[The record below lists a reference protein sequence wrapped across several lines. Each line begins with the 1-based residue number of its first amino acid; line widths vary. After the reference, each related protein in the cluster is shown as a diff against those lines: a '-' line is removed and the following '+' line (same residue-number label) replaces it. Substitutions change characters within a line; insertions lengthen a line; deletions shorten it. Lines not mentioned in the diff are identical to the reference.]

1 MNFIKNT
8 LCIISILACTISC
21 DLIDKTKDENT
32 DSNAVKLVF
41 NIPDSNWES
50 IIVMSPKD
58 ALCLNYSTKDNSE
71 LMAVIDNNSE
81 ISMTFD
87 ENRRPTSLIFEE
99 AEFYAEYLD
108 DHCNLIYNIDDISG
122 LEIIPTKTTTK
133 ASGEEAFDFALEVT
147 KSKTLDKVIDK
158 ADEIIEKQ
166 FDKPDVL
173 GTIDKF
179 INMVNTLRELD
190 DIGNALELV
199 DYLESSN
206 DIVKFINLIKTKP
219 NHKQDNSTTYIVGIT
234 AGDSEVDGNVASL
247 ELRGTIKGIS
257 KGEEFNF
264 EYGLCYSAS
273 NNMPIYSDGN
283 TGTKYSGLD
292 GSLEMNITLPRRFD
306 TPELD
311 KGTYH
316 YRGFFRDLQTDHII
330 YSENVGEFVI
340 EEESKWVDL
349 GLPSGILWAAY
360 NVGATSPKEYG
371 GYYAWG
377 ETEKKSSYT
386 WQNYKFYNSATES
399 FDYIGT
405 NISNTKYDVAKIEWG
420 DGARMPTIGEAEE
433 FMNYCTFRD
442 GSYDGAAGA
451 YATGPNGNRIFLP
464 YAGSHTSTF
473 YDDDIVAYFWS
484 GTYAWDPDPN
494 DQFGQDH
501 YSDDASAFLVSKY
514 GSNWDYIPRHRG
526 YSVRPVKDK
535 ETGVENK

>member
-1 MNFIKNT
+1 MNFIKKP

-21 DLIDKTKDENT
+21 DLIDNTKDENT
-32 DSNAVKLVF
+32 DSNAVKLVS

-58 ALCLNYSTKDNSE
+58 ALCLNYSTTANSE

-81 ISMTFD
+81 VRMTFD

-99 AEFYAEYLD
+99 AEFYAEYVD

-122 LEIIPTKTTTK
+122 SEIIPTKTTTK
-133 ASGEEAFDFALEVT
+133 ASGEDAFDFALEVT

-158 ADEIIEKQ
+158 ADEIIEKK
-166 FDKPDVL
+166 FDKPAVL

-190 DIGNALELV
+190 DIDNALELV

-206 DIVKFINLIKTKP
+206 DIVRFIDLIKTKP

-283 TGTKYSGLD
+283 TGTKYSGLMVNT
-292 GSLEMNITLPRRFD
+292 MNVTLPRRFD

-316 YRGFFRDLQTDHII
+316 YRGFFRDLQTGNII

-340 EEESKWVDL
+340 EEENIWVDL
-349 GLPSGILWAAY
+349 GLPSGILWAKY
-360 NVGATSPKEYG
+360 NVGATSPEEYG

-377 ETEKKSSYT
+377 ETYT
-386 WQNYKFYNSATES
+386 KNYYELDNYKYASIINYINNEPVYSIE
-399 FDYIGT
+399 YIGDD
-405 NISNTKYDVAKIEWG
+405 ISGTIYDVAQKKWG
-420 DGARMPTIGEAEE
+420 NGARMPTISEGKELVENCKVQY
-433 FMNYCTFRD
+433 FDNLFQV
-442 GSYDGAAGA
+442 
-451 YATGPNGNRIFLP
+451 TGPNGNNIYFP
-464 YAGSHTSTF
+464 SGGYYSKTNGG
-473 YDDDIVAYFWS
+473 FWS
-484 GTYAWDPDPN
+484 STLHNSEIQDEAYCIYFEIDNNGYAMGWLYEDRYVA
-494 DQFGQDH
+494 G
-501 YSDDASAFLVSKY
+501 
-514 GSNWDYIPRHRG
+514 YI
-526 YSVRPVKDK
+526 RPVKDPD
-535 ETGVENK
+535 E

>member
-1 MNFIKNT
+1 MNLIKYLVCT
-8 LCIISILACTISC
+8 LSILISVVSC

-32 DSNAVKLVF
+32 DSNAVKLVS

-50 IIVMSPKD
+50 IIVMSSKD
-58 ALCLNYSTKDNSE
+58 ALCLNYSTQDNSE

-158 ADEIIEKQ
+158 ADEIIEKK

-190 DIGNALELV
+190 DIDNALELV

-283 TGTKYSGLD
+283 TGTKYSGLMVNP
-292 GSLEMNITLPRRFD
+292 MNITLPRRFD

-340 EEESKWVDL
+340 EEENKWVDL
-349 GLPSGILWAAY
+349 GLPSGILWAKY
-360 NVGATSPKEYG
+360 NVGASSPEEYG

-377 ETEKKSSYT
+377 ETEEKSSYS
-386 WQNYKFYNSATES
+386 WENYKYTEIYYDEDGMHYR
-399 FDYIGT
+399 FQNIGT
-405 NISNTKYDVAKIEWG
+405 SISNSSVDVARLKWS
-420 DGARMPTIGEAEE
+420 DGARIPTSIE
-433 FMNYCTFRD
+433 CTELLSNCKIEHFSD
-442 GSYDGAAGA
+442 YSIF
-451 YATGPNGNRIFLP
+451 TGPNGNSILLP
-464 YAGSHTSTF
+464 FSGAKYETFVPSLSIIWTST
-473 YDDDIVAYFWS
+473 
-484 GTYAWDPDPN
+484 
-494 DQFGQDH
+494 H
-501 YSDDASAFLVSKY
+501 YSQVGLDGLGAYAFCWKVLSEEANPGVS
-514 GSNWDYIPRHRG
+514 GLNRSTGLNI
-526 YSVRPVKDK
+526 RPVKDK
-535 ETGVENK
+535 EIKN

>member
-1 MNFIKNT
+1 MNFIKY
-8 LCIISILACTISC
+8 LFCSILILINIVSC
-21 DLIDKTKDENT
+21 DIIGNTESENT
-32 DSNAVKLVF
+32 DSNAVKLVS

-58 ALCLNYSTKDNSE
+58 ALCLNYSTTANSE
-71 LMAVIDNNSE
+71 LMAVIDNNSK
-81 ISMTFD
+81 IRMTFD

-99 AEFYAEYLD
+99 AEFYAEYVD

-122 LEIIPTKTTTK
+122 SEIIPTKTTTK
-133 ASGEEAFDFALEVT
+133 ASGEDAFDFALEVT

-158 ADEIIEKQ
+158 ADEIIEKK
-166 FDKPDVL
+166 FDKPAVL
-173 GTIDKF
+173 GSIDKF

-190 DIGNALELV
+190 DIDNALELV

-206 DIVKFINLIKTKP
+206 DIVRFIDLIKTKP

-283 TGTKYSGLD
+283 TGTKYSGLMVNP
-292 GSLEMNITLPRRFD
+292 MNVTLPRRFD

-316 YRGFFRDLQTDHII
+316 YRGFFRDLQTGNII

-340 EEESKWVDL
+340 EEESIWVDL
-349 GLPSGILWAAY
+349 GLPSGILWAKY
-360 NVGATSPKEYG
+360 NVGANSPEEYG

-377 ETEKKSSYT
+377 ETEEKDSYT
-386 WQNYKFYNSATES
+386 WENYKYGEKIWSEAENDWVWHVTGLP
-399 FDYIGT
+399 YTIC
-405 NISNTKYDVAKIEWG
+405 NTQFDVAHVKWG
-420 DGARMPTIGEAEE
+420 NGARMPSLEEANELV
-433 FMNYCTFRD
+433 NNCTWNKHT
-442 GSYDGAAGA
+442 YDNTQG
-451 YATGPNGNRIFLP
+451 YIIIGPNNNQIFLP
-464 YAGSHTSTF
+464 MEGYFFPGVPSSIYGF
-473 YDDDIVAYFWS
+473 YWS
-484 GTYAWDPDPN
+484 GAYSSQSNFAHGIYVDWQHGFRTWDWACVV
-494 DQFGQDH
+494 G
-501 YSDDASAFLVSKY
+501 AA
-514 GSNWDYIPRHRG
+514 I
-526 YSVRPVKDK
+526 RPVKDK
-535 ETGVENK
+535 NSPED